1 MPVHYSYSIKY
12 YPCKVNIGVE
22 CIQKTFIMDR
32 NVNPDNCPLCKEKME
47 IKAHIGIVQKGANG
61 INKASEQR
69 GDDIVVEAGDRVH
82 EKCRKVYTNP
92 KEIERFLNKKKAPF
106 KDKKRTTRDHTGT
119 FDSKTDCLF
128 CGIKVTENSKYYCV
142 RTKIFTSSILD
153 CCEVRSDSWSMTVK
167 GGLEYC
173 GRDVMASECLYH
185 HLCCGHF
192 RSLPDIPQQFQIGPP
207 DARCK

>member
-82 EKCRKVYTNP
+82 EKLCKSVY
-92 KEIERFLNKKKAPF
+92 K
-106 KDKKRTTRDHTGT
+106 
-119 FDSKTDCLF
+119 S
-128 CGIKVTENSKYYCV
+128 
-142 RTKIFTSSILD
+142 
-153 CCEVRSDSWSMTVK
+153 
-167 GGLEYC
+167 
-173 GRDVMASECLYH
+173 
-185 HLCCGHF
+185 
-192 RSLPDIPQQFQIGPP
+192 
-207 DARCK
+207 